1 MHRVQTGW
9 KGCPGTE
16 MVRKISVET
25 IIMQMLQI
33 EVKIRAEPN
42 SILS

>member
-1 MHRVQTGW
+1 
-9 KGCPGTE
+9 